1 MPGSLSVTDW
11 ILLVVLGVVVIAGAI
26 VAGIRTLWLYRAPPW
41 VRRTLLALGGIGFAA
56 AAVGF
61 LTGAELLGIGGL
73 AVAILPFGG
82 WVVVRSISY
91 TGPPPGLLKG
101 PKALDAADDILDS
114 VARTVVKRRDAD
126 RDDA

>member
-1 MPGSLSVTDW
+1 MASLSATD
-11 ILLVVLGVVVIAGAI
+11 LVVVGVLALVTIAGAI
-26 VAGIRTLWLYRAPPW
+26 VAGIRALWIYRAPPW
-41 VRRTLLALGGIGFAA
+41 LRRTLLGLGAIGLTA

-73 AVAILPFGG
+73 ALALLPFGG
-82 WVVVRSISY
+82 WFVVRSISY

-114 VARTVVKRRDAD
+114 VSHIVVPPRSSDH
-126 RDDA
+126 DDA